1 MQPIQKHSTRGCRL
15 KVILAICFVTALLL
29 ATTPSLVMEAEAR
42 SADEPC
48 SYLHKSWQINPN
60 TGICGPTIINSSVSA
75 PTQNY
80 AVSSSTNTSQQ
91 INCGEGT
98 VLNGNLCVIDF
109 RYEIVQG
116 QIGGTSDVLLPITN
130 LFDQV
135 PAFPEF
141 DPILIGFFI
150 LIFIGSIFIGRGF
163 SRKKRIARRNRRFI
177 KQSGSFMPE
186 QLRGAY
192 DEGSSDW
199 LRRSFRGFPLFR
211 DRYGQ
216 WSSNVQDEPGRLR
229 VTPEEYRRMQAFE
242 RSFATVGKS
251 DPEYFLH
258 VTSGAKL
265 IDASRRGNE
274 LYSINTV
281 IRGRSLRLLKYRDT
295 STKVQDPLTGEWI
308 GQPYVCFVEERFN
321 NADHA
326 MAWKFHLTP
335 SEYRRT
341 KGNEA

>member
-1 MQPIQKHSTRGCRL
+1 MFSHF
-15 KVILAICFVTALLL
+15 FVFPVLF
-29 ATTPSLVMEAEAR
+29 LVMISGASLNSAEAR
-42 SADEPC
+42 SDSEPC
-48 SYLHKSWQINPN
+48 SYLHPQKYHRDPD
-60 TGICGPTIINSSVSA
+60 TGLCHKVNLL
-75 PTQNY
+75 NK
-80 AVSSSTNTSQQ
+80 SSTSTPVVSYVANNPTNTFQQ

-98 VLNGNLCVIDF
+98 ILKGNSCVIDF
-109 RYEIVQG
+109 RHEVAAQG
-116 QIGGTSDVLLPITN
+116 QMGGSSDTFLPITN
-130 LFDQV
+130 LFDNM
-135 PAFPEF
+135 PDFPKI
-141 DPILIGFFI
+141 DPVQIGFFAA
-150 LIFIGSIFIGRGF
+150 IFIASIFIGRQF
-163 SRKKRIARRNRRFI
+163 SRKKRIARRNRREWDNNRREWPI
-177 KQSGSFMPE
+177 SNT
-186 QLRGAY
+186 
-192 DEGSSDW
+192 DELG
-199 LRRSFRGFPLFR
+199 
-211 DRYGQ
+211 
-216 WSSNVQDEPGRLR
+216 VLR

-242 RSFATVGKS
+242 RSFTTVGKS

-281 IRGRSLRLLKYRDT
+281 IRGRSLKLLKYRDT

>member
-1 MQPIQKHSTRGCRL
+1 L
-15 KVILAICFVTALLL
+15 KVVLAICFVTALLL

-48 SYLHKSWQINPN
+48 SYLHPEKYHRDPD
-60 TGICGPTIINSSVSA
+60 TGLCHKNGSHSSTSIKPV
-75 PTQNY
+75 QNY
-80 AVSSSTNTSQQ
+80 AVSSPTNTPQQ

-98 VLNGNLCVIDF
+98 ILKGNLCVIDF

-116 QIGGTSDVLLPITN
+116 QIGGTSAVLLPVTN
-130 LFDQV
+130 LFDHV
-135 PAFPEF
+135 PSFPEF
-141 DPILIGFFI
+141 SDPVLIGFFI

-163 SRKKRIARRNRRFI
+163 SRKKRITRRNRRFI
-177 KQSGSFMPE
+177 KQSGSLIPSSGIGLISQWFG
-186 QLRGAY
+186 LRV
-192 DEGSSDW
+192 
-199 LRRSFRGFPLFR
+199 RGFPLFR
-211 DRYGQ
+211 DRYEQ

>member
-1 MQPIQKHSTRGCRL
+1 MFSHF
-15 KVILAICFVTALLL
+15 FVFPVLF
-29 ATTPSLVMEAEAR
+29 LVMTSGASLNSAEAR
-42 SADEPC
+42 SDSEPC
-48 SYLHKSWQINPN
+48 SYLHKSWKINPS
-60 TGICGPTIINSSVSA
+60 TGICGPSIINKSSSA
-75 PTQNY
+75 PPVQNY
-80 AVSSSTNTSQQ
+80 AVNNPTNTFQQ

-98 VLNGNLCVIDF
+98 ILKGNSCVIDF
-109 RYEIVQG
+109 RHEVAAQG
-116 QIGGTSDVLLPITN
+116 QMGGSSDTFLPITN
-130 LFDQV
+130 LFDNI
-135 PAFPEF
+135 PDFPKI
-141 DPILIGFFI
+141 DPVQIGFFAA
-150 LIFIGSIFIGRGF
+150 IFIASIFIGRQF

-177 KQSGSFMPE
+177 KSRWSIT
-186 QLRGAY
+186 
-192 DEGSSDW
+192 SDQ
-199 LRRSFRGFPLFR
+199 RN
-211 DRYGQ
+211 
-216 WSSNVQDEPGRLR
+216 SNVQDEPGILR

-242 RSFATVGKS
+242 RSFNTVGKS